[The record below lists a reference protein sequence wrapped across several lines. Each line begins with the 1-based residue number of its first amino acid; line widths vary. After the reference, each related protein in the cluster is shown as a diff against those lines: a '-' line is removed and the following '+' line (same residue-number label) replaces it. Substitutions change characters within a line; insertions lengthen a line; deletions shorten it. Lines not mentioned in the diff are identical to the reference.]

1 MKYYFIDIN
10 NSYYGKNKQYLP
22 LDTETDMHKLALVIE
37 EIGYKTK
44 QGAINGVKSLIDMYK
59 RNNLIVKKVQIKS
72 TTVLKEKKYLT
83 NK

>member
-1 MKYYFIDIN
+1 MKYYFIDVN

-22 LDTETDMHKLALVIE
+22 LDTETDMYKLALVVE

-44 QGAINGVKSLIDMYK
+44 QGAINGIKSLIDMYK

-72 TTVLKEKKYLT
+72 TTVLKE
-83 NK
+83 